1 MAEFSTAQQNPGYVD
16 YYDVEYPRRQ
26 INESDHA
33 KTNPEPPKPRKTIVQ
48 DIYDEDGYCL
58 ARSSSKLTD
67 DNIDRNVEYHNK
79 QDIKQKQ
86 TRCLSKNSV
95 GVSCVALLLIAIFG
109 IVGVILHRTLYG
121 EGSKD
126 INPGTFNDNLQ

>member
-26 INESDHA
+26 INESDHVQ
-33 KTNPEPPKPRKTIVQ
+33 TNLDPPKPRKPIVQ

-67 DNIDRNVEYHNK
+67 DNIERNVEYHNN
-79 QDIKQKQ
+79 QDIKEKSK
-86 TRCLSKNSV
+86 TYFTKNSV